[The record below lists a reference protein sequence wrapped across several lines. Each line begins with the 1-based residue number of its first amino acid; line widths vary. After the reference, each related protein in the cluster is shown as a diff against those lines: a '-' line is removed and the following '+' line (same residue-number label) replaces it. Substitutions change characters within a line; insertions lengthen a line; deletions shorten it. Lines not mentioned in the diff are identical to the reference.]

1 MSLEDQLKGP
11 SQRLLTDVTGRP
23 VTLINSTM
31 SGAED
36 DWGDS
41 ARSESTIETRA
52 EFEFPGSAQFEAR
65 VGSDVDV
72 DALVFVPVDVGIDA
86 GYGTTA
92 YGDTYGDETSQSVPG
107 VFDGTESQDRNPTQ
121 VRDERSNAIYEVRSY
136 FDEHNGRARLH
147 TVR

>member
-11 SQRLLTDVTGRP
+11 SKRLLTDVTGRP

-31 SGAED
+31 SGTKDE
-36 DWGDS
+36 WGDQG
-41 ARSESTIETRA
+41 RTESTIETTA

-65 VGSDVDV
+65 VGSDIDV
-72 DALVFVPVDVGIDA
+72 DALVFVPVDIGSDH
-86 GYGTTA
+86 GYGAA

-107 VFDGTESQDRNPTQ
+107 VFDGTESEDRNPTQ